1 MKRPP
6 ALPTTVPAALA
17 LLCALGLSACTHPA
31 APTAPAASTLEI
43 YKSDGARQCAAGS
56 GISPDD
62 MQGRDLAG
70 IAVLARRKDELRD
83 VAFPAVC
90 GGATGSVNVYVIDS
104 AHWPQARARGFALWQ
119 PAPQP

>member
-6 ALPTTVPAALA
+6 ALPTAVPAALA
-17 LLCALGLSACTHPA
+17 LLCALGLGACTHPA
-31 APTAPAASTLEI
+31 APAPASTLEI

-56 GISPDD
+56 GINPDD
-62 MQGRDLAG
+62 MQGRDLTG

-119 PAPQP
+119 QTPQP